1 MDIQAYNEA
10 IEFMKNKHT
19 KEPMHQGISNL
30 YVIRRI
36 DKDGNVL
43 ETKFGENLMTDYG
56 FSRHF
61 VDKVGWPTNVYVGDG
76 IPSGGYFS
84 QDSKVLQNL
93 ISTTALVK
101 SSTTKDYQCPFYYD
115 AASSSTERGGL
126 ITVFCQ
132 YMVCYM
138 DYSNSTYGI
147 SDPSKLIY
155 EFGLGEDSS
164 NLWTHSRV
172 YTSAGAPTHV
182 TKNNGER
189 LEFTIFLCLSYYES
203 MIMNQWNDSGH
214 VDGKYGS
221 YTVITTPERMFQR
234 MVPTTIYTFQRDS
247 TKNQSI
253 TFIDTATS
261 IEETYITN
269 TQTANSFTLE
279 TTSGDGKIKSAN
291 GYIDGFISDSP
302 GMCIVEREEMDHLE
316 NIDMVMHPSTPYSNG
331 MHIGFGIR
339 DLYRFTQLEEVTS
352 VSLFDYMTNTW
363 VNSEVFVND
372 SRKWYDETPLMT
384 AFGKPIYYMSNNTV
398 QRLYVHQN
406 INQLDG
412 ITAITSGNIIIYMAE
427 KYWDTSTWVN
437 IQDPLHIPAAYKNY
451 KYILTGDNATDLT
464 VKREL
469 SEFSITPKA
478 GTGSTDLSFEKVT
491 GSLLL
496 NVDNY
501 DFGWYKGNEKVY
513 VPDTLMTYTTSSK
526 YSMTWDK
533 WLVNFNE
540 NKTMTI
546 YDMTNVVSQHPASLT
561 SYSLTPAF
569 GTTVS
574 NIVSSCYRTDSN
586 TGLICLFDKTNS
598 QAVVVDLDSF
608 DGTTFTTN
616 ELISGCIMACCIA
629 NTRKVAYIPS
639 NATNTI
645 IVYDYDTHQIYTTL
659 TMPSLTGNPS
669 ILIGINK
676 YVWISDSSANNTY
689 YINIENGSY
698 EKCDTYIPWGANS
711 SFGNFFCSFTNNFFV
726 GYNYTETIYSH
737 NQAFVV
743 RGDAPKQV
751 KSLADMR
758 CNNSDPSWY
767 NLNIT
772 LRNVVT
778 NTSDHTCA
786 MIMSS
791 RTYRSQQ
798 GSMNIVLDLG
808 LWYSTGNNSIGIDNV
823 YNDNGDN
830 YVNNNRYGTI
840 IPYGQFLMV
849 DNHIKTALQYAMPHK
864 VICKTRTITTQN
876 NYKNISDKY
885 WKTTFTNT
893 PKFHGLPPGN
903 MASL

>member
-10 IEFMKNKHT
+10 IEFMKNKHA

-61 VDKVGWPTNVYVGDG
+61 VDKVNWPTNVYVGDG

-93 ISTTALVK
+93 ISTTALTN

-147 SDPSKLIY
+147 SDQSKLIY
-155 EFGLGEDSS
+155 EFGIGEDSS

-172 YTSAGAPTHV
+172 YTSAGSPTHV

-214 VDGKYGS
+214 IDGKYGS

-234 MVPTTIYTFQRDS
+234 MIPTTIYTFQRDS

-331 MHIGFGIR
+331 MHVGFGIR

-352 VSLFDYMTNTW
+352 VSLFDYITNTW
-363 VNSEVFVND
+363 VNTEAFVND

-384 AFGKPIYYMSNNTV
+384 TFGKPIYYMSNNTV

-451 KYILTGDNATDLT
+451 KYILTGDNTTNL
-464 VKREL
+464 VVEREL
-469 SEFSITPKA
+469 PGFSITPKVGA
-478 GTGSTDLSFEKVT
+478 GSTDLSFEKVT

-501 DFGWYKGNEKVY
+501 DFGWYKGNETVY

-533 WLVNFNE
+533 WLVNFNT
-540 NKTMTI
+540 NSTMTI

-574 NIVSSCYRTDSN
+574 NIVSRCYRTDSN

-598 QAVVVDLDSF
+598 QAVVVDLTSF

-669 ILIGINK
+669 ILIGMNK
-676 YVWISDSSANNTY
+676 YVWISDGSVTNTY
-689 YINIENGSY
+689 CINIENGSY
-698 EKCDTYIPWGANS
+698 EKCDTYIPWGSNS

-726 GYNYTETIYSH
+726 GYNYTETLRSH
-737 NQAFVV
+737 DQAFVV

-751 KSLADMR
+751 KSLADMK
-758 CNNSDPSWY
+758 CDNSDPSWY

-798 GSMNIVLDLG
+798 GSMNIVADLG

-830 YVNNNRYGTI
+830 YSNNNRFGTI

-864 VICKTRTITTQN
+864 VICKTRTITTQH

-885 WKTTFTNT
+885 WRITFTNT

>member
-1 MDIQAYNEA
+1 
-10 IEFMKNKHT
+10 
-19 KEPMHQGISNL
+19 
-30 YVIRRI
+30 
-36 DKDGNVL
+36 
-43 ETKFGENLMTDYG
+43 
-56 FSRHF
+56 
-61 VDKVGWPTNVYVGDG
+61 
-76 IPSGGYFS
+76 
-84 QDSKVLQNL
+84 
-93 ISTTALVK
+93 
-101 SSTTKDYQCPFYYD
+101 
-115 AASSSTERGGL
+115 
-126 ITVFCQ
+126 
-132 YMVCYM
+132 
-138 DYSNSTYGI
+138 
-147 SDPSKLIY
+147 
-155 EFGLGEDSS
+155 
-164 NLWTHSRV
+164 
-172 YTSAGAPTHV
+172 
-182 TKNNGER
+182 
-189 LEFTIFLCLSYYES
+189 
-203 MIMNQWNDSGH
+203 MI
-214 VDGKYGS
+214 
-221 YTVITTPERMFQR
+221 
-234 MVPTTIYTFQRDS
+234 
-247 TKNQSI
+247 
-253 TFIDTATS
+253 
-261 IEETYITN
+261 
-269 TQTANSFTLE
+269 
-279 TTSGDGKIKSAN
+279 
-291 GYIDGFISDSP
+291 
-302 GMCIVEREEMDHLE
+302 IVEREEMDHLE

-331 MHIGFGIR
+331 IHIGFGIR
-339 DLYRFTQLEEVTS
+339 DLYRFTQLEDITS
-352 VSLFDYMTNTW
+352 VSLFDYITNTW
-363 VNSEVFVND
+363 VNSEAFVND

-384 AFGKPIYYMSNNTV
+384 TFGKPIYYMSNNTV

-427 KYWDTSTWVN
+427 KYWVTSTWVN

-451 KYILTGDNATDLT
+451 KYILTGDNVTDL
-464 VKREL
+464 VVEREL
-469 SEFSITPKA
+469 PGFSITPKA
-478 GTGSTDLSFEKVT
+478 GAGSTDLPFEKVT

-501 DFGWYKGNEKVY
+501 EFGWYKGNETVY
-513 VPDTLMTYTTSSK
+513 VPDTFMTYTTSSS

-533 WLVNFNE
+533 WLVNFNT
-540 NKTMTI
+540 NSTMTI
-546 YDMTNVVSQHPASLT
+546 YDMTNVVSQHPVSLT

-659 TMPSLTGNPS
+659 TMPSLTGDPS
-669 ILIGINK
+669 ILIGLNK

-698 EKCDTYIPWGANS
+698 EKCDTYIPWGASS
-711 SFGNFFCSFTNNFFV
+711 SFENFFCSFTNNFFV
-726 GYNYTETIYSH
+726 GYNYAETIYSH

-743 RGDAPKQV
+743 RSDAPKQV
-751 KSLADMR
+751 KSLTDLR
-758 CNNSDPSWY
+758 CANGDPNWY

-791 RTYRSQQ
+791 RTYYTYQ

-823 YNDNGDN
+823 YNDNGDD
-830 YVNNNRYGTI
+830 YIRNNRYGTI

-876 NYKNISDKY
+876 NYKNISNKY
-885 WKTTFTNT
+885 WRTTFTNT